1 MNNSRQRESKADIKN
16 PMHVPKWLKYSL
28 SAATCL
34 MALALHA
41 AELDPARI
49 REIAA
54 MLPPNPAAFGQ
65 PITNRAAW
73 EIAAA
78 NPVLE
83 SIVPRAAKLA
93 RQPDPALPDD
103 LYLDCSRTGNRDRA
117 QNVMFERSRRLT
129 AFALAECVENKGRF
143 LKPLENTIAAIC
155 SERAWTY
162 PAHDLNLNVF
172 QGREMKPD
180 LRATTVAF
188 ELATADYLLGDRLPA
203 ATREM
208 IRENVRKR
216 VLIPVRET
224 IEGKHHQAHWLGLS
238 NNWNAVCL
246 AGTIGAALALEP
258 SPEDRA
264 FYIAAAEHYIM
275 LFLHGFGPDGYCYEG
290 IGYWNYGFGR
300 FVTLTEEIRQAT
312 GGKVDLFTLPEVNL
326 PAQAA
331 ARCEIINGIYPSIAD
346 ASPGVKPDPQ
356 ILRYVNER
364 LGLGDKPDA
373 AYGPELD
380 SRNLGEAALRFF
392 APHPWPLAKTGARAK
407 DSPLR
412 TWFGD
417 SGILIA
423 RPAAGQSQPFAV
435 AIKGGNNGETH
446 AHNDSGS
453 FSVVLGDAMVI
464 CDPGAE
470 VYTKRTFGSHR
481 YDSGV
486 LNSFGHALPVVAE
499 KLEIPGKAARAIVVS
514 TNFTDAE
521 DVLTFDLRSAYP
533 LPELKKLERT
543 FDYQRGVDAG
553 LRVSDTVEFAQP
565 EKFESALI
573 TWGDW
578 KKISSREFEINDHG
592 ARVRVTVDTGGLPF
606 TIRKTLIDEHVH
618 TPRQPWHIG
627 IVLKQAVTEA
637 KVSLFIRPLNTA
649 PVGQSSR

>member
-1 MNNSRQRESKADIKN
+1 MNVSKCHWIKYT
-16 PMHVPKWLKYSL
+16 LIAIAL
-28 SAATCL
+28 L
-34 MALALHA
+34 MALAIHA
-41 AELDPARI
+41 DEFEPARVK
-49 REIAA
+49 EIAA
-54 MLPPNPAAFGQ
+54 MLSPNPAGFGQ

-73 EIAAA
+73 ENVA
-78 NPVLE
+78 NNPALE
-83 SIVPRAAKLA
+83 TIVSRATKLA
-93 RQPDPALPDD
+93 TQPDPALPDD

-117 QNVMFERSRRLT
+117 QNVMFERSRRLM

-143 LKPLENTIAAIC
+143 LKPLEKTIAAIC
-155 SERAWTY
+155 SERAWPY
-162 PAHDLNLNVF
+162 PAHDLSLTVF
-172 QGREMKPD
+172 NGREMKPD

-188 ELATADYLLGDRLPA
+188 ELATADYLLADRLPA
-203 ATREM
+203 ATHDM
-208 IRENVRKR
+208 IRDNVRRR

-224 IEGKHHQAHWLGLS
+224 IEGKHNQAHWLRLS

-246 AGTIGAALALEP
+246 AGTVGAAMAIEP
-258 SPEDRA
+258 SPEERA

-275 LFLHGFGPDGYCYEG
+275 LFLHGFGSDGYCYEG

-312 GGKVDLFTLPEVNL
+312 GGKLDLFTLPEVNL

-346 ASPGVKPDPQ
+346 ASPGVRPDPQ

-364 LGLGDKPDA
+364 LGLGEP
-373 AYGPELD
+373 PEAEYRMGRD
-380 SRNLGEAALRFF
+380 SRNLGEATLQLF
-392 APHPWPLAKTGARAK
+392 APHPWPLAKTGERAK
-407 DSPLR
+407 DSALR

-423 RPAAGQSQPFAV
+423 RPAPGQSWPFAV

-453 FSVVLGDAMVI
+453 FSVVVGDEMVI

-486 LNSFGHALPVVAE
+486 LNSFGHAVPVVAE
-499 KLEIPGKAARAIVVS
+499 KLESTGKAARAIVIR

-521 DVLTFDLRSAYP
+521 DVLTFDLRAAYP
-533 LPELKKLERT
+533 VPDLKKLERT
-543 FDYQRGVDAG
+543 FIYDRGDHAS
-553 LRVSDTVEFAQP
+553 LRVSDAVQFEQP

-573 TWGDW
+573 TWGEW
-578 KKISSREFEINDHG
+578 KTISPREFEINDDG
-592 ARVRVTVDTGGLPF
+592 TRVRVTVDTGGVPF
-606 TIRKTLIDEHVH
+606 TIRKTMIDEHVH
-618 TPRQPWHIG
+618 TPRKPWHIG
-627 IVLKQAVTEA
+627 IILDKPVTEA
-637 KVSLFIRPLNTA
+637 NVSVLIHR
-649 PVGQSSR
+649 

>member
-1 MNNSRQRESKADIKN
+1 MSKIQMK
-16 PMHVPKWLKYSL
+16 VLKFPGYVLFAVVSL
-28 SAATCL
+28 T
-34 MALALHA
+34 ALAVQA
-41 AELDPARI
+41 DEFEPARVK
-49 REIAA
+49 EIAA
-54 MLPPNPAAFGQ
+54 MLSPNPAGLGQ
-65 PITNRAAW
+65 PITNRVAW
-73 EIAAA
+73 ESVAD
-78 NPVLE
+78 NPALKT
-83 SIVPRAAKLA
+83 IVSRAAKLTT
-93 RQPDPALPDD
+93 QPDPALPDD

-117 QNVMFERSRRLT
+117 QKVMFERSDRLT

-143 LKPLENTIAAIC
+143 LKPLEKSITVLC

-180 LRATTVAF
+180 LRATTLAF
-188 ELATADYLLGDRLPA
+188 ELATTDYLLGDRLPA

-224 IEGKHHQAHWLGLS
+224 IQGKHHQAHWLGLS

-246 AGTIGAALALEP
+246 AGTVGAALAIEP
-258 SPEDRA
+258 LPEDRA

-275 LFLHGFGPDGYCYEG
+275 TFLHGFGPDGYCYEG

-300 FVTLTEEIRQAT
+300 FVVLTEEIRQAT
-312 GGKVDLFTLPEVNL
+312 GGRVDLFTLPEVNL

-331 ARCEIINGIYPSIAD
+331 ARCEIISNVYPSIAD
-346 ASPGVKPDPQ
+346 AGPGVRPDPQ

-364 LGLGDKPDA
+364 LGLDDKPD
-373 AYGPELD
+373 PEYPVAFD
-380 SRNLGEAALRFF
+380 SRNVGEGALQIF

-423 RPAAGQSQPFAV
+423 RPLSEKDWSFAV
-435 AIKGGNNGETH
+435 AIKGGNNGEAH

-453 FSVVLGDAMVI
+453 FSVVVGDKMVI

-499 KLEIPGKAARAIVVS
+499 KLESPGKASRAIVIR

-521 DVLTFDLRSAYP
+521 DTLTFNLHAAYP
-533 LPELKKLERT
+533 VPDLKKLERT
-543 FDYQRGVDAG
+543 FVYRRGDDAS
-553 LRVSDTVEFAQP
+553 LRVSDVVQFEQP

-573 TWGDW
+573 TWGEW
-578 KKISSREFEINDHG
+578 KTISSHEFEINDNG
-592 ARVRVTVDTGGLPF
+592 TRVRVTIDTGGVPF
-606 TIRKTLIDEHVH
+606 SIRKTLIDEHVH
-618 TPRQPWHIG
+618 TPRKPWHIG
-627 IVLKQAVTEA
+627 IVLDQPVTEA
-637 KVSLFIRPLNTA
+637 NVSVIVHR
-649 PVGQSSR
+649 

>member
-1 MNNSRQRESKADIKN
+1 MMNTSSMPESKIRKN
-16 PMHVPKWLKYSL
+16 EMNVAKCLKYASI
-28 SAATCL
+28 APAFL

-41 AELDPARI
+41 GDFEPARVK
-49 REIAA
+49 EIAA
-54 MLPPNPAAFGQ
+54 MLSPNPAAFGQ

-73 EIAAA
+73 EIVAA
-78 NPVLE
+78 NPVLK
-83 SIVPRAAKLA
+83 SIVPRAAKMA
-93 RQPDPALPDD
+93 AQPDPALPDE

-117 QNVMFERSRRLT
+117 QNVMFERSARLT
-129 AFALAECVENKGRF
+129 AFALAECVENQGRF
-143 LKPLENTIAAIC
+143 LAPLEKTIAAIC
-155 SERAWTY
+155 SERAWPY
-162 PAHDLNLNVF
+162 PAHDLKLDVF
-172 QGREMKPD
+172 EGRAMNPD

-203 ATREM
+203 ATREL
-208 IRENVRKR
+208 IHENVRKR

-224 IEGKHHQAHWLGLS
+224 IEGRTHQARWLAIS

-246 AGTIGAALALEP
+246 AGTVGAALAIEP

-275 LFLHGFGPDGYCYEG
+275 TFLRGFGRDGYCYEG

-300 FVTLTEEIRQAT
+300 FVVLTEELRQAT

-331 ARCEIINGIYPSIAD
+331 TRCEIFNGVYPSIAD
-346 ASPGVKPDPQ
+346 ANPGIKPDPQ

-364 LGLGDKPDA
+364 LGLGNGPDSE
-373 AYGPELD
+373 YHIGLD
-380 SRNLGEAALRFF
+380 NRSLAEAAFQLF

-423 RPAAGQSQPFAV
+423 RPAPGKGWQFAV
-435 AIKGGNNGETH
+435 AIKGGNNGEAH

-453 FSVVLGDAMVI
+453 FSAFVGDKMVI

-470 VYTKRTFGSHR
+470 VYTRRTFSSHR

-499 KLEIPGKAARAIVVS
+499 KLEIPGKTARAIVIR

-521 DVLTFDLRSAYP
+521 DMLTFDLSPAYP
-533 LPELKKLERT
+533 VPDLKKLERT
-543 FDYQRGVDAG
+543 FVYHRGDDAG
-553 LRVSDTVEFAQP
+553 LRVTDAVQFEQP

-573 TWGDW
+573 TWGQW
-578 KKISSREFEINDHG
+578 KTISSHEFEINDDG
-592 ARVRVTVDTGGLPF
+592 ARVRVTIDTGGIPF
-606 TIRKTLIDEHVH
+606 SIRKTFIDEHVH
-618 TPRQPWHIG
+618 TPRKPWHIG
-627 IVLKQAVTEA
+627 IVLNEPVTDA
-637 KVSLFIRPLNTA
+637 KVSVLIHR
-649 PVGQSSR
+649 